1 MVAALNAAYDEG
13 HVPNEVLEFNLMEM
27 FGWTQQQLD
36 RQDFARL
43 WRSMSAAKV
52 YRAARKTIHRERL
65 DDGESQLF
73 NSALQWDYEAS
84 RQ

>member
-13 HVPNEVLEFNLMEM
+13 AVPPEVLEYNLMET

-43 WRSMSAAKV
+43 WRAMSAARV
-52 YRAARKTIHRERL
+52 YRAARKVIHREPL
-65 DDGESQLF
+65 GDGEQQLF
-73 NSALQWDYEAS
+73 NSALEWDYEAK
-84 RQ
+84 Q